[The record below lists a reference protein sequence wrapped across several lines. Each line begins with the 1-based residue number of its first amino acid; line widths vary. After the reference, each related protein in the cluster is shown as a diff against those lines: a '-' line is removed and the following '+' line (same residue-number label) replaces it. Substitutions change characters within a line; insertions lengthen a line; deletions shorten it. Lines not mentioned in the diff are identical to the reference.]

1 MLCEQ
6 GRSLPTYSYLSVS
19 LTAALSGLSSAMSR
33 RVYSGIAPLSYGTSL
48 VKAAFLL
55 SPVPVSSVNVHPVSH
70 NGLNFFS
77 YLSGLV
83 LWIGSIVT
91 LTVVIKWSAAV
102 ERRFFA
108 AHTERSTMSGG
119 FGIAVRLLLVALI
132 NIVQAALVL
141 SVIPALGGSGMTTYG
156 YGHLFVWL
164 WYSAFCMSL
173 TVGGLM
179 ALVGPE
185 IFQLFATLWL
195 ILQLTSCGGLV
206 DQVLQPGFYQI
217 GQAFPLYYIVQGNRT
232 ILFGSYYHIEK
243 DALVL
248 FGWAV
253 GSLVI
258 IALLAS
264 RRIDRQWDKL
274 RDSALVDALRD
285 TTGFSASKQHPPV
298 PIDASSASTSAQQA
312 AYSDKG
318 SKQQPSQLPLTALAQ
333 QQQQLQQQQR
343 MGTG

>member
-1 MLCEQ
+1 MIEIWDQ
-6 GRSLPTYSYLSVS
+6 GRSLPTYSFLSTT
-19 LTAALSGLSSAMSR
+19 LTAALAGLSSAVTR
-33 RVYSGIAPLSYGTSL
+33 QIYSNIAALPYGTNI
-48 VKAAFLL
+48 VKAAFLF
-55 SPVPVSSVNVHPVSH
+55 SPVPVLSVDVHPVSH
-70 NGLNFFS
+70 YGMNFFS

-91 LTVVIKWSAAV
+91 MTVVIKWSSGV

-108 AHTERSTMSGG
+108 SHSQTPTNLHAG
-119 FGIAVRLLLVALI
+119 FGISIRVLLVALI

-141 SVIPALGGSGMTTYG
+141 SVLPALGGGGITAYG

-173 TVGGLM
+173 TVGGLV

-185 IFQLFATLWL
+185 VFQLFATLWL
-195 ILQLTSCGGLV
+195 ILQLTSSGGLI

-217 GQAFPLYYIVQGNRT
+217 GVAFPLYYVVQGNRT

-253 GSLVI
+253 GSLIV
-258 IALLAS
+258 IALLAT
-264 RRIDRQWDKL
+264 RRIDRQWDRL

-285 TTGFSASKQHPPV
+285 TTGFSASRPHLGIGTPPTSRGEERQGGQEKDKEKGSGSQ
-298 PIDASSASTSAQQA
+298 PTSSAPPTVEMH
-312 AYSDKG
+312 
-318 SKQQPSQLPLTALAQ
+318 KQEEVSFS
-333 QQQQLQQQQR
+333 
-343 MGTG
+343 